1 MDYKDIKLIV
11 IKTDSTWIE
20 RIPYNHFDDELRIGE
35 NFMYNKRTIYKF
47 DDEVL
52 EWEFRT
58 TKDYY
63 NHKKDFLAICELV
76 EKIKENRSWK
86 TCSQYYSIKVYYKSG
101 RVVEKCYCDNFSE
114 VGMTELRDAILKAL
128 PSGCKVYP
136 RFIC

>member
-52 EWEFRT
+52 EYGE
-58 TKDYY
+58 
-63 NHKKDFLAICELV
+63 V
-76 EKIKENRSWK
+76 EKI
-86 TCSQYYSIKVYYKSG
+86 YL
-101 RVVEKCYCDNFSE
+101 NFSDPWP
-114 VGMTELRDAILKAL
+114 VNLRCEAVRMWTIRRCPMRK
-128 PSGCKVYP
+128 
-136 RFIC
+136 